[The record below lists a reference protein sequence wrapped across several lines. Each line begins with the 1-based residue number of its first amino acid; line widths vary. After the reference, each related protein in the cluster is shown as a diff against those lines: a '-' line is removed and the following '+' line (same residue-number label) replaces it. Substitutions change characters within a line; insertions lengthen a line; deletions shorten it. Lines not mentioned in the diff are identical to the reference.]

1 MANRC
6 RGDSMSDHR
15 DMRVSAPGIVL
26 GLVWV
31 ALLCG
36 TRIEGK
42 TERHWQTGTWLD
54 ANQTIRTTRTGLVPG
69 TTVGGC
75 AVVADRD
82 NALGFEICAI
92 EADQHIYLGRKRLN
106 IFGGDTAPVTANT
119 AARFAVENKTLYALA
134 EDGKEYKFDLLA
146 DIPTA
151 AAR

>member
-1 MANRC
+1 MK
-6 RGDSMSDHR
+6 MP
-15 DMRVSAPGIVL
+15 APCIVPAL
-26 GLVWV
+26 AWI

-36 TRIEGK
+36 TRIEAK

-54 ANQTIRTTRTGLVPG
+54 ANQTIRTTRTGLVSG

-75 AVVADRD
+75 AVVSDRD

-106 IFGGDTAPVTANT
+106 HFGGDAAPVTANT
-119 AARFAVENKTLYALA
+119 AARFAVENKTLYVLGD
-134 EDGKEYKFDLLA
+134 DGKEYKFDLLA
-146 DIPTA
+146 DVPAA